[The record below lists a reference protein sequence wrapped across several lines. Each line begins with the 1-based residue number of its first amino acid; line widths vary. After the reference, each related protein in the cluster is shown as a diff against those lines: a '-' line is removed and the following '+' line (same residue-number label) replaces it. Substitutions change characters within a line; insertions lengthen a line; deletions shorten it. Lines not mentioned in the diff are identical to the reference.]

1 MGVDVDT
8 THLQEKVGPVSG
20 PASSRKLRD
29 GRPPGASACI
39 EVLERVVRGLCPGAP
54 WSLPLSERGL
64 FARVLLWLALGGAGA
79 LAVIGGLATSGPGLV
94 AVGLAGALAAS
105 AAVGIARE
113 CPERDKSPLDAAVQA
128 AGGTVGVLLA
138 LAGAAVFAGG
148 AVAVLV
154 GGLVAGL
161 VLVLRAGKGRNPVAD
176 ADAVPS
182 GSTVPPERSVGL
194 EVLLL
199 PVPPPVTAMTTPA
212 LGREWLRTTAAL
224 DSRLRPA
231 VREAVVL
238 RRQEV
243 LDELERRDAAG
254 FARWLASAPGSDP
267 AGYVRGRALPGGPA
281 AETDAA

>member
-1 MGVDVDT
+1 
-8 THLQEKVGPVSG
+8 
-20 PASSRKLRD
+20 
-29 GRPPGASACI
+29 
-39 EVLERVVRGLCPGAP
+39 
-54 WSLPLSERGL
+54 LSERGL
-64 FARVLLWLALGGAGA
+64 FARVLLCLALGGAGA

-113 CPERDKSPLDAAVQA
+113 RPERDTSPLDAAVQA
-128 AGGTVGVLLA
+128 AGGTVGGLLA

-154 GGLVAGL
+154 GGVVAGL
-161 VLVLRAGKGRNPVAD
+161 VLVLRAGQGRPPI

-182 GSTVPPERSVGL
+182 GSTVPPERPVGL

-224 DSRLRPA
+224 DGRLRPA

-267 AGYVRGRALPGGPA
+267 ADYVRGRALPGGPA